1 MENPEDMAIPIHFIY
16 FRFTSGLTSG
26 LISGLT
32 SGLGGTSLG
41 GILIVD
47 QNQERGGGGAL
58 IEIAI

>member
-16 FRFTSGLTSG
+16 FRFT
-26 LISGLT
+26 SGLT

-47 QNQERGGGGAL
+47 QNQERGGG
-58 IEIAI
+58 EEP